1 MTGAFYFGL
10 AVYLALYEEALLDV
24 NTHNL
29 NGCLGWSSDQWNTHS
44 GLRMTVLLSIAIDM

>member
-10 AVYLALYEEALLDV
+10 AVYLALYEEALLAV

-29 NGCLGWSSDQWNTHS
+29 NGCLG
-44 GLRMTVLLSIAIDM
+44 